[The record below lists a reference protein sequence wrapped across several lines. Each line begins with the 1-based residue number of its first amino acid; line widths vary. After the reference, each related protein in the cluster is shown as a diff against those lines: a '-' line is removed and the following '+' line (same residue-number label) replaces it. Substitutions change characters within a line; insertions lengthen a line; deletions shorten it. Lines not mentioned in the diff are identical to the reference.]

1 MANSPTADDRTRLF
15 SEAVSQAIRLH
26 EAVLRSDPEPV
37 LAAARAIERAL
48 AQGGKVLVFGNGGSA
63 ADAQHMAAELVGRF
77 ARERH
82 ALSAIALTPDAS
94 VVTAIGNDYGFE
106 HVFARQVE
114 ALGRPGDAAVGIST
128 SGESP
133 NILAAFAAAEQQG
146 LTRIALTGREGGALG
161 RMADIHINVPH
172 ASTPRIQEV
181 HRTLLH
187 VICELVER
195 ALTPS
200 S

>member
-1 MANSPTADDRTRLF
+1 MVQRPTADAPRALF
-15 SEAVSQAIRLH
+15 SEAMTQAVRLH

-37 LAAARAIERAL
+37 LAAARAMERVL
-48 AQGGKVLVFGNGGSA
+48 GQGGKVLVFGNGGSA
-63 ADAQHMAAELVGRF
+63 ADAQHFAAEFLGRF
-77 ARERH
+77 AIERRG
-82 ALSAIALTPDAS
+82 LPAIALTPDAS
-94 VVTAIGNDYGFE
+94 VVTSIANDYGFE

-114 ALGRPGDAAVGIST
+114 ALGRAGDAAVGIST

-172 ASTPRIQEV
+172 TSTPRIQ
-181 HRTLLH
+181 RSL
-187 VICELVER
+187 ER
-195 ALTPS
+195 SCT
-200 S
+200 